1 MKTLTTFLLL
11 AALAIPRP
19 AHAQINSGGGIY
31 GTLLAPTQPNMTI
44 TPSNPQIRMGITIL
58 PASGVPLYYYQV
70 EVLLTTSN
78 PATNPNAV
86 VAASAS
92 YTPYN
97 YYDVADID
105 TSALPPGNYWVS
117 AQLWEAPG
125 GVTAA
130 SFRVD

>member
-1 MKTLTTFLLL
+1 MKTLTIFLLL
-11 AALAIPRP
+11 AALAIPGP
-19 AHAQINSGGGIY
+19 AHAQVYTGGGIY
-31 GTLLAPTQPNMTI
+31 ATLLEPTQPNMTI
-44 TPSNPQIRMGITIL
+44 TSSNPQIRMAITIQ
-58 PASGVPLYYYQV
+58 PAIGVPLYYYQV

-86 VAASAS
+86 VAASTS

-105 TSALPPGNYWVS
+105 TSALPAGNYWVS
-117 AQLWEAPG
+117 AQLWEAPE

>member
-1 MKTLTTFLLL
+1 MKTLTIFLLL

-19 AHAQINSGGGIY
+19 VHAQIYGGGIY
-31 GTLLAPTQPNMTI
+31 GTLLAPMQPNTTI
-44 TPSNPQIRMGITIL
+44 TQSSPQIRMGITIL
-58 PASGVPLYYYQV
+58 PATGVPLYDYQV

-86 VAASAS
+86 VAASAT
-92 YTPYN
+92 YTPFN
-97 YYDVADID
+97 FYDVADID

-117 AQLWEAPG
+117 AQLWEAPE